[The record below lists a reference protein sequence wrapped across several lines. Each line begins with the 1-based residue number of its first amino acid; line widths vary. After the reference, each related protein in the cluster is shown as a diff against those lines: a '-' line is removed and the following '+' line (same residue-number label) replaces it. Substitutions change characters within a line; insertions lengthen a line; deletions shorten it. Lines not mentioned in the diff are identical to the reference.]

1 MGVSPT
7 KWSTV
12 YMYTEVWLVSRLQ
25 KCTSWVCT
33 RHPALWEILVVLCNG
48 LRLEARGYL
57 AIDNRHTC
65 TLCCLVLWKN
75 FVSSLSLHAV
85 LFAWLRMWRNANSWS
100 KHPLVRIQPACLRV
114 HTWSG
119 GSCFTQWTSVL
130 RCLTESTHQCLRTAP
145 LSPRTQP
152 LPLACNCQAKR
163 NFSLAR

>member
-85 LFAWLRMWRNANSWS
+85 LFAWLRMRRNANSWS
-100 KHPLVRIQPACLRV
+100 KHPLVRIQAACLRV

-119 GSCFTQWTSVL
+119 GAVSLSGHLSSDVWLNPPTNVCV
-130 RCLTESTHQCLRTAP
+130 P
-145 LSPRTQP
+145 LLCPLVRSPCP
-152 LPLACNCQAKR
+152 
-163 NFSLAR
+163 